1 MLGDQKLFSD
11 ESEEKNVERKTR
23 KPRRKNHTL
32 EKIIIAYLII
42 SSIVLIV
49 WKHTLIHAAYLKF
62 VKGQNVAIIKG
73 EIVNLDDIETRQKI
87 IFVDEKTGKNYTPE
101 EYFRLQEEEKEKQQ
115 RIHEAEQLRRIA
127 ELNENINRELQR
139 RNRQT
144 NATKTQGIQC
154 WTDDNGRRI
163 YTNTVP
169 GPGMRPCP

>member
-23 KPRRKNHTL
+23 KHRKKNHTL

-42 SSIVLIV
+42 SSITLIV

-73 EIVNLDDIETRQKI
+73 EIVNLDNIETHQKI
-87 IFVDEKTGKNYTPE
+87 IFFDERTGQNYTPE
-101 EYFRLQEEEKEKQQ
+101 EYYKMQDEE
-115 RIHEAEQLRRIA
+115 RLRRIA
-127 ELNENINRELQR
+127 ELNENISRELQKR
-139 RNRQT
+139 DRQ
-144 NATKTQGIQC
+144 NQIQGIRC
-154 WTDDNGRRI
+154 WTDNNGRKI
-163 YTNTVP
+163 YANTVP